1 VKIRVIRVLIT
12 TSLISNMD
20 CSENKQLTY
29 IKWITIF
36 FLIIGFALSPKLW
49 VGERLF
55 PHIPVFD
62 SLEKIPIFV
71 STGLFY
77 TLILSFVIH
86 CFTNNKWLLRGGFLL
101 LFFVILQDQNRLQP
115 WVFIYMLFLLPFCL
129 TSFLN
134 LSKPMLLNIFQIIL
148 ICIYFWSGV
157 HKINDN
163 FIDIVYY
170 DILTQ
175 FFGIQD
181 EALIQQLLPLGYII
195 PATEIGIAIG
205 FLIPKGRKIALILSI
220 LTHIFIILYL
230 SPVGTGRN
238 YIVLPWNLAM
248 ILLNVVVF
256 YGNRER
262 WEINFPTTKW
272 LFYGNRERWE
282 INFPTTKWL
291 FYGNRERWEINFP
304 TTKWVFYGYAFFLGV
319 MPIFNFWGYWDDY
332 LSFSL
337 YSQKNKI
344 FYIAISDES
353 LSELSHQ
360 FDDYLVDFE
369 PDVTG
374 GEFIDVTR
382 WAFQELKVPVYPEY
396 RVFRK
401 IMKHFC
407 RYEIPEDDLI
417 FLVYKQP
424 VLEKNLIKSTCSNIL
439 F

>member
-1 VKIRVIRVLIT
+1 MNCFK
-12 TSLISNMD
+12 N
-20 CSENKQLTY
+20 EQLTY
-29 IKWITIF
+29 IKWITVS

-49 VGERLF
+49 VGDRLF
-55 PHIPVFD
+55 PYIPVFD
-62 SLEKIPIFV
+62 GLEKIPTFL

-77 TLILSFVIH
+77 SLILLFVTH
-86 CFTNNKWLLRGGFLL
+86 CITNNKWFLCIGFLIL
-101 LFFVILQDQNRLQP
+101 SFVILQDQNRLQP

-175 FFGIQD
+175 FFGMHD
-181 EALIQQLLPLGYII
+181 EVLIQQLLPLGYII

-205 FLIPKGRKIALILSI
+205 FMIPKWRNFALILSI

-248 ILLNVVVF
+248 ILLDVVVF
-256 YGNRER
+256 YGNR
-262 WEINFPTTKW
+262 WEINFPTTKC
-272 LFYGNRERWE
+272 
-282 INFPTTKWL
+282 KWL
-291 FYGNRERWEINFP
+291 
-304 TTKWVFYGYAFFLGV
+304 FYGYAFFLGV

-337 YSQKNKI
+337 YSQKNKV
-344 FYIAISDES
+344 FYIAISDEY
-353 LSELSHQ
+353 LSEFNRQ

-374 GEFIDVTR
+374 GESIDVTR

-407 RYEIPEDDLI
+407 RYDLPEGDLM

-424 VLEKNLIKSTCSNIL
+424 VLEENLVKCTCGS
-439 F
+439 FKF